1 MKKAIDVKLSD
12 GSEHQILILD
22 EDNIHLFADARCKV
36 QERNFNILKAK
47 LFLTE
52 AYDIDY
58 NLYNHNDPNLSHPF
72 QQHLITEKKMI
83 KPYGLFKQYMD
94 RYYNHQILK
103 FFGLSFTEFIQL
115 PIDKVEDMFKATM
128 SWAEKETAMIDDA
141 KEEFERTVNKGDVQM
156 NRQDATGFNF

>member
-1 MKKAIDVKLSD
+1 M
-12 GSEHQILILD
+12 D
-22 EDNIHLFADARCKV
+22 EDNIHLFVDARCKV

-47 LFLTE
+47 LFLSE

-58 NLYNHNDPNLSHPF
+58 NLYNHNDPSLSHPF
-72 QQHLITEKKMI
+72 QQHLMTEKKMI

-94 RYYNHQILK
+94 RYYSHQILK
-103 FFGLSFTEFIQL
+103 FFGISFIDFIQL

-141 KEEFERTVNKGDVQM
+141 KREFENTVNRADVQM
-156 NRQDATGFNF
+156 HRQDAMGFDF